1 MVVFDFDMM
10 DGTWQELGK
19 QSFMS
24 VWDDMF
30 DYLAGGFKVWSCD
43 CIMAWSN
50 NLFF

>member
-30 DYLAGGFKVWSCD
+30 DYLAGGFKVKGSD
-43 CIMAWSN
+43 SIMK
-50 NLFF
+50 